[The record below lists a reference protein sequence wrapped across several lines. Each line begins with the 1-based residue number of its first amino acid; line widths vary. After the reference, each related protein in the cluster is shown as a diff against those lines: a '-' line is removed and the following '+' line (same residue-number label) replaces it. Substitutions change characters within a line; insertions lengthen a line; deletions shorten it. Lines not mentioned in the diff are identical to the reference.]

1 MSTRDYP
8 DFEGHN
14 DTPENVSNLN
24 KPQFSSLQS
33 NSGLEVSDSWLSFFD
48 ISSAFFFFFFLFFL
62 KISLLIF
69 VLVIQFE
76 SFNLGWNLSSYIVCR
91 AAHKNNP
98 SQNVS
103 YKYSKY

>member
-33 NSGLEVSDSWLSFFD
+33 NSGLEVSDLRLSFFD
-48 ISSAFFFFFFLFFL
+48 ISSAFFFFNFPTHLCFGNT
-62 KISLLIF
+62 I
-69 VLVIQFE
+69 
-76 SFNLGWNLSSYIVCR
+76 
-91 AAHKNNP
+91 
-98 SQNVS
+98 
-103 YKYSKY
+103 